1 MTETMRWVLVGL
13 LLILD
18 GIVGYIIGCW
28 ATFKSIAKAFT
39 KAGEKL
45 SSDYEWTKENSST
58 YENQ

>member
-1 MTETMRWVLVGL
+1 MTETVMLCLVGL

-18 GIVGYIIGCW
+18 GIVCYIIGCW

-45 SSDYEWTKENSST
+45 SSDDEWTKEN
-58 YENQ
+58 